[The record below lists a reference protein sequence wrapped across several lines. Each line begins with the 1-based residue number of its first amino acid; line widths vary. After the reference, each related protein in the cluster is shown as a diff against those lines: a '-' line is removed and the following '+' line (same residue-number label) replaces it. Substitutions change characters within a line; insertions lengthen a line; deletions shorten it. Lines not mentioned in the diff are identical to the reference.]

1 MTTETLSELLR
12 FAPDVY
18 GLRWDN
24 HVSMFT
30 VTPEGVLVVD
40 PCGEGNANTP
50 SLLKAAIR
58 SVTDQPVRYVV
69 YSHSAW
75 DHSMGGI
82 VFADKDQYVSQ
93 QRPRDLMS
101 GEGEPASPVAGMT
114 CEDTMSLELGG

>member
-1 MTTETLSELLR
+1 MSREVLSELLR
-12 FAPDVY
+12 FAPDVF

-24 HVSMFT
+24 HVAMFT

-58 SVTDQPVRYVV
+58 SITDLPVRYVV
-69 YSHSAW
+69 HSHSAW

-82 VFADKDQYVSQ
+82 VFADTARFVPQTRAKERIEAV
-93 QRPRDLMS
+93 R
-101 GEGEPASPVAGMT
+101 EPSTPVPDIAF
-114 CEDTMSLELGG
+114 EDTLRLEL